1 MYLPTL
7 LASLLMLASCN
18 AAAEPRLAPP
28 FDAPDPAAWINSAPL
43 TPGALLGKVV
53 LIEFWTFGCSNCRN
67 TLPWLKSA
75 AARHAAQ
82 GPVVV
87 GVHTPEFAHARI
99 AANAARAVRELGITY
114 PVLLD
119 PDFEYWNRRESRYW
133 PAFYLVDREGRIVAV
148 AIGELHAGEPRATR
162 FEAQLRA
169 LPGAARPWLAA
180 DPEAP
185 QPAAPSR
192 ITPR

>member
-67 TLPWLKSA
+67 TLPWLKWA
-75 AARHAAQ
+75 AAR
-82 GPVVV
+82 P
-87 GVHTPEFAHARI
+87 
-99 AANAARAVRELGITY
+99 
-114 PVLLD
+114 
-119 PDFEYWNRRESRYW
+119 S
-133 PAFYLVDREGRIVAV
+133 
-148 AIGELHAGEPRATR
+148 
-162 FEAQLRA
+162 
-169 LPGAARPWLAA
+169 LAA